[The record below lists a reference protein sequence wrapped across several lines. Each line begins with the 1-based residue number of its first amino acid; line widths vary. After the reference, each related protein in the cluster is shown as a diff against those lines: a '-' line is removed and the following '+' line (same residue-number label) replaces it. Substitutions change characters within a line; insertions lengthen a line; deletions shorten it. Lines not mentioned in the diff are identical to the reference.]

1 MQIHSATLR
10 LKVIKRGQDSQAAED
25 MITYMYTTNFAAV
38 YTCWMVKAQ
47 PGQLGF
53 HQAVGLNKPDI
64 VVKPQHWMRSSP
76 FAGPRTSVVCV
87 TAPMRP
93 VGTNSLCMSARLHP
107 MITGRLPFST
117 CVAYSVCMYVCV
129 RVCVHAHVC
138 MHVFL
143 IHGTQSCRSAR

>member
-10 LKVIKRGQDSQAAED
+10 LKVIKRGQDSQAVED

-47 PGQLGF
+47 PGQLDF

-93 VGTNSLCMSARLHP
+93 VGTDSLCMSARLHP
-107 MITGRLPFST
+107 MITGRLQFST
-117 CVAYSVCMYVCV
+117 CVRACTRVYACVSHTWHAELQVCTMTNSS
-129 RVCVHAHVC
+129 H
-138 MHVFL
+138 
-143 IHGTQSCRSAR
+143 I